1 MWHFGRERK
10 GEGMMSRSMIR
21 GLLLIAVLATATA
34 CGDDGTAVDGAV
46 SGSTT
51 SVGAFPCIRESA
63 NGGQLV
69 AVVGRAGTAYNG
81 ELLAPEGEFESA
93 SSPVSPTPIK
103 RREDAVAMLRALRS
117 KDPVLAADGG
127 VQSSAGP
134 PSTTNGHA
142 VVEVT
147 SKYGTNGRVVTA
159 VDCGTGL
166 VRKVTWESFG

>member
-1 MWHFGRERK
+1 
-10 GEGMMSRSMIR
+10 MSRLMVR
-21 GLLLIAVLATATA
+21 GLLVIALLASATA
-34 CGDDGTAVDGAV
+34 CGDDGTAGDAAV

-51 SVGAFPCIRESA
+51 SVGVISCLPESA

-69 AVVGRAGTAYNG
+69 AVVGRAGAAYNG
-81 ELLAPEGEFESA
+81 ELLAPVGEFESA
-93 SSPVSPTPIK
+93 SSPVNPTPIN
-103 RREDAVAMLRALRS
+103 RREDAIAMLRTLRS
-117 KDPVLAADGG
+117 KDPVLAAGGG
-127 VQSSAGP
+127 VLNSSGT
-134 PSTTNGHA
+134 PSTTNGHT